1 MNKTL
6 TSFLLGA
13 AFLAGGGSHVY
24 AHHAFGA
31 EFDADKPITLKGKVT
46 KIRWVNPHSW
56 IYIDVAGEDSVVT
69 NWAIEFG
76 GPYSLLQQG
85 LRRTDFPLGT
95 EVQVDGFLAKSG
107 DPVVNS
113 SNVTLPD
120 GRDFYTA
127 AEDSPA
133 ARTAQ

>member
-1 MNKTL
+1 MYKQL
-6 TSFLLGA
+6 SSLLIGA
-13 AFLAGGGSHVY
+13 AFLAGGGAHVY

-31 EFDADKPITLKGKVT
+31 EFDANKPITLKGKVT
-46 KIRWVNPHSW
+46 RIRWVNPHSW
-56 IYIDVAGEDSVVT
+56 IYIDVPGEDGKVT
-69 NWAIEFG
+69 NWAVEFG

-85 LRRTDFPLGT
+85 LRATDFPLGT
-95 EVQVDGFLAKSG
+95 EVVVDGFLAKSG
-107 DPVVNS
+107 DAVVNS

-133 ARTAQ
+133 ARTEP